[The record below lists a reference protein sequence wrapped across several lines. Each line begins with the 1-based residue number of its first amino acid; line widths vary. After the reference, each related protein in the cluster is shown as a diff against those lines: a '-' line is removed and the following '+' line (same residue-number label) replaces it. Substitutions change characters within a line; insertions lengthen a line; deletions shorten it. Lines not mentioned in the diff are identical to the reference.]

1 MTNAYAI
8 AEAASPSAVRID
20 AVFLF
25 IAAVSLFFF
34 FLVEGLLIYFA
45 VRYRR
50 RKASED
56 RATSDVTSHLVLEVV
71 WILVPSLVVFAFFAY
86 GYVVYR
92 DVTTPAPG
100 SSDINV
106 VAQQF
111 FFEFKYPDGRTE
123 ANVLRVPE
131 GRPVKLIMTSRD
143 VIHGFF
149 LPDFRLK
156 QDILPGQYT
165 YLYLQPD
172 REGSYDIFCTQ
183 YCGVG
188 HSTMRGKLIV
198 MPAGEY
204 AKWEA
209 AAVKAAQAVL
219 PLSGKGKALLEKSGC
234 LGCHS
239 IDGTVKIGPTFKG
252 LYGRETHLGGDR
264 EIAAD
269 EEYIRESIYDP
280 GAKIVKGFPNVM
292 PTFKGRLSD
301 DDVAAIIAYLKT
313 LSEGETGEGKGEKE
327 GKERRERK

>member
-1 MTNAYAI
+1 MTNAYASG
-8 AEAASPSAVRID
+8 EAVSRSALQVD

-25 IAAVSLFFF
+25 ITAVSLFFF
-34 FLVEGLLIYFA
+34 FLVEGLLVYFA
-45 VRYRR
+45 IRYRR
-50 RKASED
+50 KKASED
-56 RATSDVTSHLVLEVV
+56 RASSDVKSHLVLEIV
-71 WILVPSLVVFAFFAY
+71 WVLIPSLVVLVFFAY

-92 DVTTPAPG
+92 DITTPAPG

-106 VAQQF
+106 IARQF
-111 FFEFKYPDGRTE
+111 LYEFKYPDGRTDVNE
-123 ANVLRVPE
+123 LHVPA
-131 GRPVKLIMTSRD
+131 GKPVKLIMTSQD

-156 QDILPGQYT
+156 QDVLPGQYT

-172 REGSYDIFCTQ
+172 KEGSYDIFCTQ

-188 HSTMRGKLIV
+188 HSTMRARLIV
-198 MPAGEY
+198 MSPGEY
-204 AKWEA
+204 AKWAEA
-209 AAVKAAQAVL
+209 GKTAGAALSL
-219 PLSGKGKALLEKSGC
+219 PEKGKDLLAKSGC

-252 LYGRETHLGGDR
+252 IYGREAHLEGDR
-264 EIAAD
+264 EVEAD

-301 DDVAAIIAYLKT
+301 DDIAAVIAYLKT
-313 LSEGETGEGKGEKE
+313 LSDGKSEREKEKKEKGETKK
-327 GKERRERK
+327 

>member
-1 MTNAYAI
+1 MTNAFA
-8 AEAASPSAVRID
+8 ASEAASRSTLQID

-25 IAAVSLFFF
+25 ITVVSLFFF

-45 VRYRR
+45 IRYRR
-50 RKASED
+50 RKAGED
-56 RATSDVTSHLVLEVV
+56 KATSELSGNLFLEIVWVIIPSIVV
-71 WILVPSLVVFAFFAY
+71 IAFFAY

-92 DVTTPAPG
+92 DVTSPPPG
-100 SSDINV
+100 ASDIHV

-123 ANVLRVPE
+123 AGELRVPA
-131 GRPVKLIMTSRD
+131 GKPVKFIMTSRD

-172 REGSYDIFCTQ
+172 REGTYDIFCTQ

-188 HSTMRGKLIV
+188 HSTMRARLIV
-198 MPAGEY
+198 MSPAEH

-209 AAVKAAQAVL
+209 GASVAARAVL
-219 PLSGKGKALLEKSGC
+219 PLSEKGKTLLSKFGC

-239 IDGTVKIGPTFKG
+239 TDGTAKVGPTFQG
-252 LYGRETHLGGDR
+252 LFGRKVPLEGAR
-264 EIAAD
+264 EAAAD
-269 EEYIRESIYDP
+269 EEYIRESIDDP

-292 PTFKGRLSD
+292 PPFKGRISGD
-301 DDVAAIIAYLKT
+301 EVAAIVAYIKT
-313 LSEGETGEGKGEKE
+313 LK
-327 GKERRERK
+327 